1 MTPSALI
8 ALIQDAANSAA
19 QTPAAGAA
27 PSTGTAPITDPP
39 AAGGGWTQSLMSFLP
54 MIAIFA
60 IFYFVLIGPE
70 RKNRKRREEMLKKL
84 EKGDKVLTTGGMF
97 ATVAA
102 IQEDNSVTLLLDE
115 GVRVRF
121 SRASIQEVLSDTPA
135 VSSKK

>member
-70 RKNRKRREEMLKKL
+70 RKNRKRHRKDICHCRFFKKVFHISL
-84 EKGDKVLTTGGMF
+84 PFYK
-97 ATVAA
+97 
-102 IQEDNSVTLLLDE
+102 
-115 GVRVRF
+115 
-121 SRASIQEVLSDTPA
+121 
-135 VSSKK
+135 SKAR